1 MIKLYCTNAEFKIE
15 WIVNKIQKWKYLKKE
30 KSKNRK
36 IHIIKIQKKQNYIKR
51 VQQIEWYSIH

>member
-1 MIKLYCTNAEFKIE
+1 MYCTNAKLKIE

>member
-1 MIKLYCTNAEFKIE
+1 MYCTNAKLKIE

-51 VQQIEWYSIH
+51 VQQIELYSIH